1 MASARKEM
9 IMADKQENL
18 PDIVGILLAPIA
30 RANGGTSRSIGIG
43 SVGADGVRPNETV
56 GADGVRPTRTS
67 KQQTPQRD
75 KQFRGGKNK

>member
-1 MASARKEM
+1 MASAQSERNL
-9 IMADKQENL
+9 MADKQENL

-43 SVGADGVRPNETV
+43 SVGADGVRP
-56 GADGVRPTRTS
+56 TRTS